1 MTKAID
7 RVREWGLFI
16 AGQWVPASSRKSF
29 PVTDPAT
36 GETIATCADGSAA
49 DTTAAIDAAHQAFQS
64 WKHTTAYDRAAI
76 LRRVADLL
84 LERVEPLGRL
94 LTREMGKPLAEAKGE
109 IAYSASFFTWFAEEA
124 KRVYGETIPSQFAH
138 KRLVAIRQPVGVVAA
153 ITPWNFPSAML
164 ARKVAPALAAGCTV
178 VAKPAKQT
186 PLSSLALGELMVEAG
201 VPPGV
206 VNLVTTNRSSSFGDI
221 VLDDVRVSKIT
232 FTGSTEVGKALAE
245 RGARTVKRMSLELGG
260 LAPFIVF
267 DDADLEAAAAGTQAS
282 KFRNM
287 GQTCICANRIYV
299 HESVVDAFAEAFA
312 ARVKAMKVG
321 PGLEEGVT
329 LGPLI
334 DQAGFNKAY
343 EHIED
348 AVKKGAKVRAGGKR
362 LSGGEFDR
370 GYFLEPTVL
379 TGVTDEMLCAVEETF
394 GPVAPI
400 FSFKD
405 EAEVIT
411 RANNTRFGL
420 AGYVY
425 TRDLSRAWRV
435 AEALEYGIIGV
446 NDPVPSTAQ
455 APFGGLKES
464 GLMREGGWQGLD
476 AFLETKFI
484 SIGI

>member
-1 MTKAID
+1 MTRAIEKARD
-7 RVREWGLFI
+7 WRLCI
-16 AGQWVPASSRKSF
+16 AGQWVPASTGNSF

-36 GETIATCADGSAA
+36 GEIIATCADGGAA
-49 DTTAAIDAAHQAFQS
+49 DATAAIEAAHQAFQT
-64 WKHTTAYDRAAI
+64 WKRTSAYERSAI
-76 LRRVADLL
+76 LRKVADLL

-94 LTREMGKPLAEAKGE
+94 LTREMGKPIAEAKAE
-109 IAYSASFFTWFAEEA
+109 IAYSATFFTWFAEEA
-124 KRVYGETIPSQFAH
+124 KRAYGETIPSQFAH
-138 KRLVAIRQPVGVVAA
+138 KRLFAIRQPVGVVAA

-178 VAKPAKQT
+178 VAKPAEQT
-186 PLSSLALGELMVEAG
+186 PLSSLALVEVLLEG
-201 VPPGV
+201 GLPPGV
-206 VNLVTTNRSSSFGDI
+206 VNLVTTSQPSLFGDV
-221 VLDDVRVSKIT
+221 VLDDPRVAKIT

-245 RGARTVKRMSLELGG
+245 RGARTLKRFSLELGG

-267 DDADLEAAAAGTQAS
+267 EDADFEAAVTGALAS
-282 KFRNM
+282 KFRNI

-299 HESVVDAFAEAFA
+299 QESVAERFAEAFT

-321 PGLEEGVT
+321 PGLEKGVT

-334 DQAGFNKAY
+334 DQAGFDKAY
-343 EHIED
+343 QHIQD
-348 AVKKGAKVRAGGKR
+348 ALRKGAKLRAGGKR
-362 LSGGEFDR
+362 LTGGSFDR

-379 TGVTDEMLCAVEETF
+379 TGVTDEMLCAREETF

-400 FSFKD
+400 FSFRD
-405 EAEVIT
+405 EAEVIE
-411 RANNTRFGL
+411 RANATRYGL

-435 AEALEYGIIGV
+435 AEALEFGIVGV

-464 GLMREGGWQGLD
+464 GLQREGGWQGLD

-484 SIGI
+484 SIGL